1 VSDSEPT
8 RAGALAG
15 VRVVDVTRFVSGPL
29 STFWLASLGADVL
42 AIERL
47 APDPSRS
54 LPPIAAPEGG
64 IRTEPVADGISVP
77 YLKRFRGKR
86 SAVIAYE
93 TPAGAALVRALAA
106 HADVFVE
113 NARPGVMGNYALGY
127 DDLRAAN
134 PRLVYV
140 SLSGFGQ
147 DGPDALRPAMD
158 QVVQARSGVMA
169 KTGFADGPP
178 LRAGSTIGDYLGA
191 TFAAFGAVAALRRR
205 DVTGEGDHVDVAM
218 LETLSALVWDEAV
231 DFYAA
236 TGRPVRT
243 GNADP
248 RGAGIDAYE
257 CRDGWISM
265 CPTSEEQWRLMAEL
279 VGHPEWT
286 TDWPTIRDRSAHADD
301 IGAGM
306 RAWAR
311 GRTALDAE
319 SALLAIGIP
328 VSIVLEPAETA
339 EDPHLQHRH
348 TLEPLRHPD
357 APADQPSGLLGP
369 RLPIAFAGRVEH
381 LTPAERRGTSTDA
394 VLREWLDLDTGAI
407 ARLRADGTIA

>member
-1 VSDSEPT
+1 MNDAPT
-8 RAGALAG
+8 RGGALAG

-29 STFWLASLGADVL
+29 STLWLANLGAEVL
-42 AIERL
+42 AVERL
-47 APDPSRS
+47 AADPSRK
-54 LPPIAAPEGG
+54 LPPIAVPGGG
-64 IRTEPVADGISVP
+64 ISTEAVADGISVP

-86 SAVIAYE
+86 SVVIAYD
-93 TPAGAALVRALAA
+93 TPAGAALLRDLVAR
-106 HADVFVE
+106 ADVFVE
-113 NARPGVMGNYALGY
+113 NARPGTMAGHGLGY
-127 DDLRAAN
+127 DDLRAVN

-147 DGPDALRPAMD
+147 DGPDASRPAMD

-169 KTGFADGPP
+169 KTGFPDGPP
-178 LRAGSTIGDYLGA
+178 VRAGSTIGDFLGA
-191 TFAAFGAVAALRRR
+191 TFAAFGTVAAVRRR

-257 CRDGWISM
+257 CADGWISM
-265 CPTSEEQWRLMAEL
+265 CPTSDDQWQRMAEL

-286 TDWPTIRDRSAHADD
+286 TDWPTIRERAAHADE

-311 GRTALDAE
+311 RRTALDAE
-319 SALLAIGIP
+319 AQLLAIGVP
-328 VSIVLEPAETA
+328 VSVVLEPAATA
-339 EDPHLQHRH
+339 TDAQLRHRGALQA
-348 TLEPLRHPD
+348 LRHPL
-357 APADQPSGLLGP
+357 ARADQPSGLLGP
-369 RLPIAFAGRVEH
+369 RLPIAFAGRVDE
-381 LTPAERRGTSTDA
+381 LAPAELRGASTDA
-394 VLREWLDLDTGAI
+394 VLGDWLALDAGVI
-407 ARLRADGTIA
+407 ARLRAAGTIG